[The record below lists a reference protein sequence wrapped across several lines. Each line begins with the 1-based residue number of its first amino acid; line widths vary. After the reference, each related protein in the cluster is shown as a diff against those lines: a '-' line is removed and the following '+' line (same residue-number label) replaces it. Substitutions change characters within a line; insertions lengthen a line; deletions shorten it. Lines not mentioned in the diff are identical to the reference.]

1 MEAKFE
7 YTQNLKKI
15 FDTRTEKLQSY
26 YSREDITEARNEYIQ
41 APADAKQFRWKDLE
55 RMCKA
60 RKIDQNQVIED
71 ETLLEK
77 IPTREEMK
85 KELLQHYCTWLFDIL
100 FELEKELDISNYST
114 NDKRVFGFVS
124 ERLLDAWLITNNIA
138 YEELDVVYMESQH
151 WLRKWMACLNRKFFP
166 HKEAHK

>member
-85 KELLQHYCTWLFDIL
+85 KELLQIFV
-100 FELEKELDISNYST
+100 EMYSEFPKT
-114 NDKRVFGFVS
+114 SCLGVYQYIQIPYTS
-124 ERLLDAWLITNNIA
+124 HTITLRRFRA
-138 YEELDVVYMESQH
+138 YQDTGSQS
-151 WLRKWMACLNRKFFP
+151 
-166 HKEAHK
+166 